1 MTRRPKQK
9 TEPYRWGK
17 STGLLHQWMLRDYI
31 RWLFPQLGAAYEP
44 PQGVKDFTLGQQATT
59 DGKQPEPFRP
69 RSARGPVFKRDLE
82 KFKDYVF
89 LALAPESD
97 KNPFQL
103 TTRCTL
109 AFVPDLQRLH
119 QHLLFLLSKKRQAM

>member
-1 MTRRPKQK
+1 MPRTHKQK
-9 TEPYRWGK
+9 PEPYRWGK
-17 STGLLHQWMLRDYI
+17 STGLLQQWMLRDYI

-44 PQGVKDFTLGQQATT
+44 PQGVRDFTLGQQSPTT
-59 DGKQPEPFRP
+59 GKQPEPFRP
-69 RSARGPVFKRDLE
+69 RAARGPVFKRDLE

-103 TTRCTL
+103 TTRCAL

-119 QHLLFLLSKKRQAM
+119 LHLIFLLSKKRRT

>member
-1 MTRRPKQK
+1 MARTHKQK
-9 TEPYRWGK
+9 PEPYRWGK
-17 STGLLHQWMLRDYI
+17 STGLLQQWMLRDYI

-44 PQGVKDFTLGQQATT
+44 PQGVRDFTLGKQSAT

-69 RSARGPVFKRDLE
+69 RTARGPVFKRDLE
-82 KFKDYVF
+82 KFKNYVF

-103 TTRCTL
+103 TTRCAL
-109 AFVPDLQRLH
+109 AFVPDLQSLH
-119 QHLLFLLSKKRQAM
+119 LHIIFLLSKKRRA